1 MGRRPAPSPRNIA
14 ARFRAAGRREGIATK
29 RMEEMQDIPEASSDS
44 QKQTIRSRLG
54 NALGR
59 SAQVFLTALQTSR
72 VDVVALLIDGE
83 NISPDLIAH
92 VLVEAGK
99 FGGVTIRRVY
109 GNITSPNMQRWK
121 EVMAHYALQGMH
133 QTPITPGKNA
143 ADIAL
148 AVDTMDLLYREQV
161 TRFCLVASDS
171 DYTPLVLRLRAAG
184 CLVIGIG
191 EPKTPLPLVKACT
204 VFVFTDQL
212 VPSPSKTKSPPVS
225 FSPEASAPAV
235 QKAKAKQTVL
245 LATESVRETKD
256 LPAFLKRAYN
266 EATKGK
272 ETEWV
277 LVSRLGMVLRQ
288 IDPTFKVTTYGQK
301 DLSSLLK
308 QHEDI
313 FEIRKRSAKGGHL
326 EVRLRKPTH

>member
-1 MGRRPAPSPRNIA
+1 V
-14 ARFRAAGRREGIATK
+14 E
-29 RMEEMQDIPEASSDS
+29 
-44 QKQTIRSRLG
+44 
-54 NALGR
+54 
-59 SAQVFLTALQTSR
+59 
-72 VDVVALLIDGE
+72 VVALLIDGE
-83 NISPDLIAH
+83 NISPDVIPH

-99 FGGVTIRRVY
+99 FGGVTVRRIY

-121 EVMAHYALQGMH
+121 EVMLQYALQGMH
-133 QTPITPGKNA
+133 QMPITPGKNA

-148 AVDTMDLLYREQV
+148 AVDAMDLLYREQV

-191 EPKTPLPLVKACT
+191 EPKTPPPLVKACT
-204 VFVFTDQL
+204 VFFFTDQL
-212 VPSPSKTKSPPVS
+212 IPS
-225 FSPEASAPAV
+225 FSKAPTVLSSSEASAPSV
-235 QKAKAKQTVL
+235 QKAKAKQTGVL
-245 LATESVRETKD
+245 STDGAQGTKD
-256 LPAFLKRAYN
+256 LPALLKRAYN

-277 LVSRLGMVLRQ
+277 LVSRLGLALRQ
-288 IDPTFKVTTYGQK
+288 IDPTFKATTYGQK

-308 QHEDI
+308 QHEDL

-326 EVRLRKPTH
+326 EVRLRRPTN

>member
-1 MGRRPAPSPRNIA
+1 MKD
-14 ARFRAAGRREGIATK
+14 T
-29 RMEEMQDIPEASSDS
+29 PEAQPES
-44 QKQTIRSRLG
+44 QGETILSRLSSVLLRG
-54 NALGR
+54 THL
-59 SAQVFLTALQTSR
+59 FLTLLQTSH

-83 NISPDLIAH
+83 NISPDVIAH

-109 GNITSPNMQRWK
+109 GNISSPNMQRWK
-121 EVMAHYALQGMH
+121 EVMPHYALQGMH
-133 QTPITPGKNA
+133 QTQIVPGKNA

-148 AVDTMDLLYREQV
+148 AVDAMDLYYREHI

-191 EPKTPLPLVKACT
+191 EPKTPLPLVKMCT

-212 VPSPSKTKSPPVS
+212 VPSSSRAKSATVS
-225 FSPEASAPAV
+225 STPEVAATPIP
-235 QKAKAKQTVL
+235 KAKIKQTVSL
-245 LATESVRETKD
+245 STSAEIQAD
-256 LPAFLKRAYN
+256 QGLPALLMRAYK

-277 LVSRLGMVLRQ
+277 LVSRLGIVLRQ
-288 IDPTFKVTTYGQK
+288 IDPMFNTTTYGQK

-308 QHEDI
+308 QHEDT

-326 EVRLRKPTH
+326 EVRLRRPAH